1 MVERE
6 IKLLDE
12 ETIGKISAGEVIEQ
26 PASIVKELVENS
38 IDAGASSISV
48 EIKEG
53 GISYIRVTD
62 DGCGISKD
70 QIRNA
75 FLRHSTSKINNADDL
90 YYVHTLGFRGEAL
103 ASIAAVSKVRLLTK
117 SADDPLGT
125 TVYIEGGLEKE
136 FEDCGTPDGTTFII
150 TDIFYNTPVRKKFLL
165 TSASEGNQI
174 QNLVEHIAFSHP
186 DISFRFISN
195 GSEKILTPGNGNLK
209 DTVYK
214 ILGNEIVKNILP
226 IEAGNENVKI
236 SGYIG
241 KSVINRGNRKY
252 ETFFVNKRY
261 IHDKALSKAVEEGYE
276 GFLMQHQYPFFILFL
291 DFPDG
296 AVDVNFHPKK
306 EEVRF
311 ERKNEICDVL
321 SESVHNRLTL
331 REDIDVVPIN
341 EIVKTD
347 ISEYKDIDDQG
358 EDDEYKVDFSE
369 PEGSVYTE
377 PNKSYVAENNVSV
390 YNSSVKKPAF
400 QGFEPFE
407 SKKNEE
413 SDLPPDLDD
422 EIPVKYEQR
431 SFLTEESRPYFNIIG
446 QVFDTYWIIEY
457 KGKMFIIDQHA
468 AHEKV
473 NYERLVKKV
482 YEQSVVS
489 QILSPPVIITLNEEE
504 QTNLKEHLDDFE
516 ALGFKLSPFGGND
529 FALSEVPYEMES
541 VDKKQLFLDI
551 IEEAGKWKKLSDT
564 RLVRERLATM
574 ACKASIKGNQRV
586 SRGEIEELISE
597 LLTLDNPYHCPHGR
611 PTMISFD
618 RNDLDKMFK
627 RIV

>member
-1 MVERE
+1 MVELE

-38 IDAGASSISV
+38 IDSGASSISV

-62 DGCGISKD
+62 DGCGISKN

-75 FLRHSTSKINNADDL
+75 FLRHSTSKIKNADDL

-117 SADDPLGT
+117 SINDPLGT
-125 TVYIEGGLEKE
+125 TVYIEGGQEKE

-165 TSASEGNQI
+165 TSTSEGNQI
-174 QNLVEHIAFSHP
+174 QNIVEHIAFSHP
-186 DISFRFISN
+186 DISFRYINN
-195 GSEKILTPGNGNLK
+195 GSEKILTPGNRSLK

-226 IEAGNENVKI
+226 IEAGNESVKI

-261 IHDKALSKAVEEGYE
+261 IHDKALSKAVEEGYA

-311 ERKNEICDVL
+311 ERKNDICDEL
-321 SESVHNRLTL
+321 RESVHDRLTL

-341 EIVKTD
+341 DIVKTNNIED
-347 ISEYKDIDDQG
+347 MDIDFL
-358 EDDEYKVDFSE
+358 EENDDYVVDFSE
-369 PEGSVYTE
+369 PE
-377 PNKSYVAENNVSV
+377 KSYVAETNVSV
-390 YNSSVKKPAF
+390 YNSSVQKPAF
-400 QGFEPFE
+400 YGFEPFE
-407 SKKNEE
+407 YKKIDETAL
-413 SDLPPDLDD
+413 LPELHDD
-422 EIPVKYEQR
+422 IPVKYEQR
-431 SFLTEESRPYFNIIG
+431 SFLTDESRPYFNIIG

-473 NYERLVKKV
+473 NYERLVEKV
-482 YEQSVVS
+482 HNQSVVS
-489 QILSPPVIITLNEEE
+489 QILSPPIIISLNEEE
-504 QTNLKEHLDDFE
+504 QANFNQHIDDFE
-516 ALGFKLSPFGGND
+516 ALGFKLSSFGGND
-529 FALSEVPYEMES
+529 FALTEVPYEMGS

-574 ACKASIKGNQRV
+574 ACKASIKGNQKV

>member
-195 GSEKILTPGNGNLK
+195 
-209 DTVYK
+209 
-214 ILGNEIVKNILP
+214 
-226 IEAGNENVKI
+226 
-236 SGYIG
+236 
-241 KSVINRGNRKY
+241 
-252 ETFFVNKRY
+252 
-261 IHDKALSKAVEEGYE
+261 
-276 GFLMQHQYPFFILFL
+276 
-291 DFPDG
+291 
-296 AVDVNFHPKK
+296 
-306 EEVRF
+306 
-311 ERKNEICDVL
+311 
-321 SESVHNRLTL
+321 
-331 REDIDVVPIN
+331 
-341 EIVKTD
+341 
-347 ISEYKDIDDQG
+347 
-358 EDDEYKVDFSE
+358 
-369 PEGSVYTE
+369 
-377 PNKSYVAENNVSV
+377 
-390 YNSSVKKPAF
+390 
-400 QGFEPFE
+400 
-407 SKKNEE
+407 
-413 SDLPPDLDD
+413 
-422 EIPVKYEQR
+422 
-431 SFLTEESRPYFNIIG
+431 
-446 QVFDTYWIIEY
+446 
-457 KGKMFIIDQHA
+457 
-468 AHEKV
+468 
-473 NYERLVKKV
+473 
-482 YEQSVVS
+482 
-489 QILSPPVIITLNEEE
+489 
-504 QTNLKEHLDDFE
+504 
-516 ALGFKLSPFGGND
+516 
-529 FALSEVPYEMES
+529 
-541 VDKKQLFLDI
+541 
-551 IEEAGKWKKLSDT
+551 
-564 RLVRERLATM
+564 
-574 ACKASIKGNQRV
+574 
-586 SRGEIEELISE
+586 
-597 LLTLDNPYHCPHGR
+597 
-611 PTMISFD
+611 
-618 RNDLDKMFK
+618 
-627 RIV
+627 